1 MSDNIIVSKP
11 DAADL
16 VLYQGDTGAFRVS
29 VTDGTNPMDVSG
41 ATWRCMIRLSE
52 SPTDAIELLVVPVA
66 LDTSSVDVY
75 VEADNAAL
83 LTGNGVWDLE
93 MDLSG
98 NITTLL
104 AGRVKVQLDVSH

>member
-1 MSDNIIVSKP
+1 M
-11 DAADL
+11 
-16 VLYQGDTGAFRVS
+16 
-29 VTDGTNPMDVSG
+29 
-41 ATWRCMIRLSE
+41 
-52 SPTDAIELLVVPVA
+52 A
-66 LDTSSVDVY
+66 LDTASVDVY